1 MESTAFSRWNIGLVD
16 RFKENLTDGENKVTE
31 PTSLKKANEQ
41 IISNY
46 KSFINSGYTKLGLSE
61 KSQDLTINGDYI
73 STNKSVVKNF
83 YSYAQAETTLQ
94 NYDSGSNQGII
105 ESSLGFLPINLK
117 IDMDGLG
124 GIRIYDFVKINT
136 SFLPSNYPQTLE
148 FICTG
153 VNHKLVN
160 NDWVTSLKTIA
171 TYTDKGSKST
181 SATS

>member
-1 MESTAFSRWNIGLVD
+1 
-16 RFKENLTDGENKVTE
+16 
-31 PTSLKKANEQ
+31 
-41 IISNY
+41 
-46 KSFINSGYTKLGLSE
+46 
-61 KSQDLTINGDYI
+61 
-73 STNKSVVKNF
+73 
-83 YSYAQAETTLQ
+83 
-94 NYDSGSNQGII
+94 
-105 ESSLGFLPINLK
+105 
-117 IDMDGLG
+117 MDGLG